1 MVGYIF
7 CAENTVTKKKYIGKN
22 YSVLFNK
29 KYIGKDSSVLSD
41 AEKYGTDKFIVN
53 MIMACETVKECDF
66 HYDRIIKELNADTDI
81 SYYNCKAES
90 ETEPEPVAE
99 VVEEKPKKS
108 RKKKVAEE

>member
-1 MVGYIF
+1 MLGYIF

-81 SYYNCKAES
+81 NYYNCKVES
-90 ETEPEPVAE
+90 EPESEPVAE